1 MAWGYGLNIVG
12 VGNTCITD
20 VNDGEYIRVR
30 GVDFGAKGAKS
41 FAMTAA
47 AKGAATVTLRLD
59 SQDGPVIGVLTVK
72 ETGSVDRFRSF
83 TTKVKGA
90 NGVLRPEGRS
100 VAGIHDLYLCFD
112 KASGDIRLDWW
123 QFK

>member
-112 KASGDIRLDWW
+112 KACGDIRLDWW